1 MATCGSYSTTYY
13 PVRSVACDTRSSPL
27 PPTSLS
33 VTAIQSHHA
42 NLKSKSPTAGSPL
55 GPPSSQTQVHRTI
68 GATASS
74 QTGYAN
80 DPNSPTSHWQLKP
93 EPSSDLHASKTYKSK
108 TDSLEP
114 MNFKPEATGRADINA
129 FVQQFRRGPGILEV
143 SNYHRSSLPSFISM
157 PLGVQGG

>member
-1 MATCGSYSTTYY
+1 MMATCGGYSATYY
-13 PVRSVACDTRSSPL
+13 PVRSVACNTRSSPL
-27 PPTSLS
+27 PLTSPS

-55 GPPSSQTQVHRTI
+55 GPPSSQIQVHRTV
-68 GATASS
+68 GAPASS
-74 QTGYAN
+74 QTTGYAK
-80 DPNSPTSHWQLKP
+80 DPNSPIGHWQLKP

-143 SNYHRSSLPSFISM
+143 SN
-157 PLGVQGG
+157 